1 MTPRP
6 STKRRL
12 IAIVVTA
19 AVGVLG
25 LWIAIPLATIVF
37 EFAGFILFAGVLLL
51 LGFGTPETA
60 DRYDGLNF
68 HSVDLTPV
76 AVTLLRREN
85 DPDPSH
91 FATLHIPRAAISF
104 FSLDYATV
112 GHPVQKKGLKRVPDN
127 VEADNLSLAQAYPG
141 GQPFSIRAADY
152 ARANHTTPSMA
163 ASTTE
168 LRQEEMQIKLT
179 YISPEWPW

>member
-1 MTPRP
+1 LRKLFWPNISSHDISGCRSRDDSPAQYQAATDRNRGHSGSWRP
-6 STKRRL
+6 WAL
-12 IAIVVTA
+12 D
-19 AVGVLG
+19 
-25 LWIAIPLATIVF
+25 WIPLATIVF
-37 EFAGFILFAGVLLL
+37 EFAGFFLFAGVLLL

-76 AVTLLRREN
+76 AVTLLRRES

-127 VEADNLSLAQAYPG
+127 VEADNLSLALAYPG

-152 ARANHTTPSMA
+152 A
-163 ASTTE
+163 
-168 LRQEEMQIKLT
+168 
-179 YISPEWPW
+179 